1 MAAANIPGGLE
12 GNTTVSHAIYIS
24 RVVPAMV
31 LRNFDGEYTGWENA
45 IRIPDKWV
53 REQATHD
60 IKLKVKVV
68 VSEGQ
73 PPVR

>member
-1 MAAANIPGGLE
+1 M

-31 LRNFDGEYTGWENA
+31 LKEFAGEHTGGENA
-45 IRIPDKWV
+45 FGIPDKWV

-73 PPVR
+73 APVR